1 MGLNDELNDKT
12 DKEEKKNIID
22 EAGMEFT
29 DEEMDGVAGGL
40 YPYDGIKTCP
50 NCSRELRYDRN
61 YCSCGY
67 SFYFGA

>member
-1 MGLNDELNDKT
+1 M
-12 DKEEKKNIID
+12 NIID